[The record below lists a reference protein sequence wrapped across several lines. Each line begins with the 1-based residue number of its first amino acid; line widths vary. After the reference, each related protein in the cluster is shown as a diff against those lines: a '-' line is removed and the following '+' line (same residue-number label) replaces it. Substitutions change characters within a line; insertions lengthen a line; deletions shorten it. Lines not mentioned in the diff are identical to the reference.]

1 MMNWTPLE
9 RSVRPCM
16 GYPGIIS
23 YLFVEHLVFEIKY
36 HLNGKGSLTHVLFIL
51 VNDFKIW
58 HVVMLFW
65 KKLIMFTLIV
75 QIIYKIKEQYQY
87 QV

>member
-51 VNDFKIW
+51 ANDFKI
-58 HVVMLFW
+58 
-65 KKLIMFTLIV
+65 
-75 QIIYKIKEQYQY
+75 
-87 QV
+87 